1 MPLCRLVARVLRAGI
16 LTVEYWGHSVI
27 PTTSLFVRILEKFWD
42 EHRIRLHD
50 WEQWRYSWQ
59 ADCHG
64 ECLCGWLYRRQGR
77 QKGTSRQRW
86 KTRWNYSRTLHTCR
100 ISILHRRQAHDTYR
114 RETPPLINISFV
126 YIQHRAASV
135 YNHDALYCECVVAC
149 RRKAAIN
156 LKDETTLLRVRSLR
170 PSLILHVIDVLNC
183 MINRDLRSF
192 VIRFD
197 FESYVRFEI
206 FESSVLSIVI
216 RKETIG
222 GG

>member
-1 MPLCRLVARVLRAGI
+1 MSLCRLVARVLRAGI

-77 QKGTSRQRW
+77 QKGTSGQRCMPLKDW
-86 KTRWNYSRTLHTCR
+86 LKLFKV
-100 ISILHRRQAHDTYR
+100 ATYMPNLDSSPSSGPWHIR

-126 YIQHRAASV
+126 YIQHRPASI
-135 YNHDALYCECVVAC
+135 YNHDELYCECVVAC
-149 RRKAAIN
+149 SRKAAIN
-156 LKDETTLLRVRSLR
+156 LKDDPASG
-170 PSLILHVIDVLNC
+170 
-183 MINRDLRSF
+183 SF
-192 VIRFD
+192 VKNVADTACYRC
-197 FESYVRFEI
+197 FELHDKGHYH
-206 FESSVLSIVI
+206 
-216 RKETIG
+216 
-222 GG
+222 